1 MHYVTNIYRISKAV
15 DADLGVTF
23 INDSYNE
30 SVESLGVEVWS
41 EDEVDRKI
49 I

>member
-1 MHYVTNIYRISKAV
+1 MHYVTDIYRISKAV

-23 INDSYNE
+23 ISDSYNE
-30 SVESLGVEVWS
+30 SVENLGVEVRS
-41 EDEVDRKI
+41 EDEADRKI